1 MHCGQWLIHSMN
13 HFLSAYCLLQ
23 KGRTAPQQPSIS
35 VPRQKAEWRNAGKY
49 GSTQASNTNLPPG
62 QDGAGVFMERWD
74 HGSWEIQFESGE
86 LRGNSWIP
94 LRMQSL
100 NPCPALTHTGPTVC
114 KRRVCVGPR
123 ETSMLLSFFIY
134 YKYLFCTHYILGPAL
149 CPGDIKATI
158 SFSWSFHSRAHASKD
173 FTWLNPLNY
182 HKKSV
187 WKVLSYPFYR

>member
-1 MHCGQWLIHSMN
+1 MQCTVDSDLFTPWIICWVPTAYYRRGELP
-13 HFLSAYCLLQ
+13 LSSL
-23 KGRTAPQQPSIS
+23 PSLC
-35 VPRQKAEWRNAGKY
+35 PDRRQSGEMLANTED
-49 GSTQASNTNLPPG
+49 TNLPPG

-182 HKKSV
+182 HKKSM